1 MQLIENVI
9 LAFHSL
15 AANKMRSLLT
25 MLGIIIGISAVI
37 TITTI
42 GNSIQ
47 STLTSTFSQF
57 DTLNYFSL
65 YIMERPYVEQADSL
79 VVVVDEDMEDYVL
92 TDDDLMTREMLE
104 ELIDTYPGHFTLD
117 ISESFGTCSVLT
129 ESGDTV
135 RVIASGILSGTPLS
149 DFLYGRCITMEDNKQ
164 LRRTIMVSDIFVK
177 QYFGE
182 NINVMGKTIPL
193 TLANGNTYDF
203 AIVGVY
209 EYSQSVYGAFM
220 PGQDDMEKIT
230 PVTVPLDTIYSLIGG
245 TNGDE
250 HYYSASL
257 RWNTDYDPAVLK
269 AELRS
274 FFDEK
279 YKNNPYWAVNIEN
292 NEEMFGMINTVINV
306 ITIAISVIAAISL
319 IVGGVGVMNI
329 MLVSIT
335 ERTKE
340 IGIRKA
346 LGAQNSAIRMQFV
359 IEAILICLI
368 GGLIG
373 IMLGIFNGIA
383 VGQIAKSLVTVMA
396 PDYVK
401 FIIISVEPSIPAI
414 LISVLFSMLTGV
426 FFGYYPANKAAKMNP
441 IDALRY
447 D

>member
-1 MQLIENVI
+1 MQLIENIV

-47 STLTSTFSQF
+47 STLTSTFSSF
-57 DTLNYFSL
+57 DIMNYFSL
-65 YIMERPYVEQADSL
+65 YVMERPYVEQADSL
-79 VVVVDEDMEDYVL
+79 VMVVDEDVEDYVL
-92 TDDDLMTREMLE
+92 TDEDLISRDMLE
-104 ELIDTYPGHFTLD
+104 RLTDTYPGHFTID
-117 ISESFGTCSVLT
+117 ISESFGESSVLT
-129 ESGDTV
+129 ENGDTV
-135 RVIASGILSGTPLS
+135 HMHTTGIISSIPGN
-149 DFLYGRCITMEDNKQ
+149 DFLYGRCISLEDNKQ
-164 LRRTIMVSDIFVK
+164 LRRTIVVSDIFVK

-182 NINVMGKTIPL
+182 NINAMGKIIPL
-193 TLANGNTYDF
+193 TLSNGNTYDF

-209 EYSQSVYGAFM
+209 EYSQSLYGAFS
-220 PGQDDMEKIT
+220 PGQDDMDKVT
-230 PVTVPLDTIYSLIGG
+230 PVQVPLDTIYSLLG
-245 TNGDE
+245 TDKNQV
-250 HYYSASL
+250 YYYVNL
-257 RWNTDYDPAVLK
+257 KWNTDYDPAVLK
-269 AELRS
+269 DELRT
-274 FFDEK
+274 FFDEA
-279 YKNNPYWAVNIEN
+279 YQNNQYWGVVIEN
-292 NEEMFGMINTVINV
+292 NEESFGMVNTVINV

-373 IMLGIFNGIA
+373 IMLGIFNGMA
-383 VGQIAKSLVTVMA
+383 VGQIAKNLVTVMA
-396 PDYVK
+396 PEYAK
-401 FIIISVEPSIPAI
+401 FIVISVEPSVPAI